1 MRTKRILKAFCLS
14 AALLSMGLTASR
26 AMAACNLFANSLLCY
41 GGIGGAG
48 SFVGPVSGSGTDAIC
63 TANTATNP
71 CVTSAGITTLN
82 FANGQSSTVG
92 FTGIVASSTGCAA
105 IGQNEPNTAQ
115 FCATTPLTAGSG
127 GVPVS
132 FLATDDNKQCTAKGK
147 PLKCCTGAGAG
158 SCGGN
163 VCVVPD
169 SDFSSC
175 PSGENCLQL
184 SKFNAA
190 KDICPATDFGC
201 EFASNVVAAGVGL
214 YTYGNGPNGKA
225 DPNLTGCTQWVQ
237 FTANNAISNF
247 AYEPIG
253 PLMGSCGLHGTSMVL
268 RCQGNLQ

>member
-41 GGIGGAG
+41 GAIGSGTFAGAL
-48 SFVGPVSGSGTDAIC
+48 SGSGTDAVC

-71 CVTSAGITTLN
+71 CVGLAGIQSFN
-82 FANGQSSTVG
+82 FANGKSATVG
-92 FTGIVASSTGCAA
+92 FTATIASSTGCAV

-115 FCATTPLTAGSG
+115 FCATTPLTVNGPRSAL
-127 GVPVS
+127 P
-132 FLATDDNKQCTAKGK
+132 LRTTTRQCTAKGK
-147 PLKCCTGAGAG
+147 PLKCCSAAGAG

-169 SDFSSC
+169 GDFSSC
-175 PSGENCLQL
+175 PSGENCMKL
-184 SKFNAA
+184 SLFNKA

-214 YTYGNGPNGKA
+214 YTYGNG
-225 DPNLTGCTQWVQ
+225 DPLLAGCTQWMQ
-237 FTANNAISNF
+237 FTANKAITQNA
-247 AYEPIG
+247 YVPIG
-253 PLMGSCGLHGTSMVL
+253 PLMGSCGLTGTSL
-268 RCQGNLQ
+268 NYRCQGSLQ

>member
-41 GGIGGAG
+41 GAIGSGPLAGAL
-48 SFVGPVSGSGTDAIC
+48 SGSGTDAVC
-63 TANTATNP
+63 TANTASNP
-71 CVTSAGITTLN
+71 CVGLAGIQSFS

-92 FTGIVASSTGCAA
+92 FTAIVGASTGCAS

-115 FCATTPLTAGSG
+115 FCATTPLTVNGT
-127 GVPVS
+127 PVS
-132 FLATDDNKQCTAKGK
+132 FAAADDNKQCTAKK
-147 PLKCCTGAGAG
+147 TPLKCCTGAGTG
-158 SCGGN
+158 TCGGN

-175 PSGENCLQL
+175 PSGENCMKL
-184 SKFNAA
+184 SLFNKAA
-190 KDICPATDFGC
+190 DVCPATSFGC
-201 EFASNVVAAGVGL
+201 EFASDVVAAGVGL
-214 YTYGNGPNGKA
+214 YTFGNGPGNTA
-225 DPNLTGCTQWVQ
+225 DPLLTGCTQWVQ
-237 FTANNAISNF
+237 FTANKAISNF

-253 PLMGSCGLHGTSMVL
+253 PLLGSCQLHGTSMVL